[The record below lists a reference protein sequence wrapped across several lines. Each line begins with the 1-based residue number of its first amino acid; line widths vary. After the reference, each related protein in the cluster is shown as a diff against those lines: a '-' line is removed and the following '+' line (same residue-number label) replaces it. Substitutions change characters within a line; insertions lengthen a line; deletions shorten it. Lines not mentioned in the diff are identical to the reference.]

1 MNKTD
6 DDVDAFLAAIDGDAG
21 ESMRAVDARIHA
33 ALPDL
38 SRVLWRGVFWGGTEQ
53 AIIGYGDLV
62 QPRPKGHAVP
72 WFLIGLAQQK
82 KHISLY
88 VNAADAG
95 GYLGRQYAAEL
106 GGVKESRVKESGVT
120 IGAASIGFR
129 SADDLDLDALER
141 MVLRA
146 RALADL

>member
-21 ESMRAVDARIHA
+21 ASMRAVDAVVTA

-62 QPRPKGHAVP
+62 QPRPKGPAVE

-82 KHISLY
+82 RHISLY

-95 GYLGRQYAAEL
+95 GYLGAQYAAEL
-106 GGVKESRVKESGVT
+106 GGVKNSGAKNSGVK

-129 SADDLDLDALER
+129 SADDLDLDALKR
-141 MVLRA
+141 MVLQA
-146 RALADL
+146 RALTNL

>member
-21 ESMRAVDARIHA
+21 ASMRAVDVVVTA

-62 QPRPKGHAVP
+62 QPRPKGPAVE

-82 KHISLY
+82 RHISLY

-95 GYLGRQYAAEL
+95 GYLGAQYAAEL
-106 GGVKESRVKESGVT
+106 GRVKV
-120 IGAASIGFR
+120 GAASIGFA
-129 SADDLDLDALER
+129 SVADIDLGALER
-141 MVLRA
+141 MLLRA
-146 RALADL
+146 RELTEL

>member
-6 DDVDAFLAAIDGDAG
+6 DDVDEFLAAIDGDAG
-21 ESMRAVDARIHA
+21 ESMRVVDARIRA
-33 ALPDL
+33 ALPGL

-53 AIIGYGDLV
+53 AIIGYGELL
-62 QPRPKGHAVP
+62 QERPNGPAVE
-72 WFLIGLAQQK
+72 WFLIGLARQA

-88 VNAADAG
+88 VNAGDSG
-95 GYLGRQYAAEL
+95 GYLGKQFAAEL
-106 GGVKESRVKESGVT
+106 GTVK

-146 RALADL
+146 RELSGL

>member
-6 DDVDAFLAAIDGDAG
+6 DDVDEFLDAIDGEAG
-21 ESMRAVDARIHA
+21 ESMRAVDARIRA
-33 ALPDL
+33 ALPGL

-53 AIIGYGDLV
+53 AIIGYGDLL
-62 QPRPKGHAVP
+62 QPRPKGPPVE

-95 GYLGRQYAAEL
+95 GYIGAQYASEL
-106 GGVKESRVKESGVT
+106 GTVKVGS
-120 IGAASIGFR
+120 ASIGFR
-129 SADDLDLDALER
+129 SVSDLNLEVLER

-146 RALADL
+146 RELSGL